1 MANDRWIDERTEKA
15 DPHLL
20 HPLLERFLFSQRGQG
35 TRDDFGWKPGF
46 DWLAMPIF
54 TKRNKRSPNSGP
66 HVVLQFADDVVLSRA
81 DFVEVVQGI
90 TTRALT
96 DKLDVIG
103 YVIAFKLS
111 GRGSDLGLPTLDKV
125 SESVAGRC

>member
-54 TKRNKRSPNSGP
+54 TKCHKRSSNAGP
-66 HVVLQFADDVVLSRA
+66 HVVFQFADDIVLSRA

-90 TTRALT
+90 RTRALT
-96 DKLDVIG
+96 DELDVISH
-103 YVIAFKLS
+103 VIAFKLS
-111 GRGSDLGLPTLDKV
+111 GRGSDLRFPTLDKV
-125 SESVAGRC
+125 RKCVAG